1 MEDIE
6 DNTAEVVVPVDHE
19 EDMSGR
25 HVITSGTRAGSAIEL
40 DYEETKPPKNAQNN
54 KKKRNRNRNRNNNK
68 NRS

>member
-1 MEDIE
+1 
-6 DNTAEVVVPVDHE
+6 
-19 EDMSGR
+19 MSGR